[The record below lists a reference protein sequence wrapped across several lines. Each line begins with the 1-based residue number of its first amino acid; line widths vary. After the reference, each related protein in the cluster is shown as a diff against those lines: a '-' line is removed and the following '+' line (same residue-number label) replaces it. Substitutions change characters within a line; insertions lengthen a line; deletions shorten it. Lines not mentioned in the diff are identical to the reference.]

1 MSQLTLEQRV
11 AELERLVAQLMARSG
26 NNGPVAQKDWRST
39 IGMFAN
45 DPIWE
50 QIVEEGRKIRE
61 ADRKR
66 AARRNAAPRRPKTAK
81 TERKRRSA

>member
-1 MSQLTLEQRV
+1 MSKPTLEERV
-11 AELERLVAQLMARSG
+11 TELERLVAQLLARPES
-26 NNGPVAQKDWRST
+26 NGLGAPKDWRST
-39 IGMFAN
+39 IGMFAD

-66 AARRNAAPRRPKTAK
+66 AALRGTGRKRTKNPKTD
-81 TERKRRSA
+81 RKRRSA